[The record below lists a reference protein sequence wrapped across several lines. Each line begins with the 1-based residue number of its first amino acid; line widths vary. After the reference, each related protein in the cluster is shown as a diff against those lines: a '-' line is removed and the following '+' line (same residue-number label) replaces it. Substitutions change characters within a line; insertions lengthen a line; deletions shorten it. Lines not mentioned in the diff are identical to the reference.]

1 MANVTW
7 DEIRNLRADFLNLQL
22 TETANKLSERNCV
35 ELIGLL
41 VKEGLL
47 NVIYTTDG
55 KDIITEQRLIR
66 EILDEIYANGGRI
79 NIVDLAQHLRIDLS
93 YIENKIGD
101 VCKEDS
107 TLQFTLGQFISADYT
122 NRLIEEIT
130 DILLERGLIA
140 FSELIRQFDLPT
152 EYLNSILTNR
162 IIGSSQHNIK
172 YESGTLYTENYV
184 RLQQNILI
192 GYLQGALLPLR
203 VNELIKNTCIN
214 ENLVQNLI
222 VNLIRENRINGN
234 LIGTTKENSIFYP
247 KLYTDAQ
254 AKYIESFFSQNGYIE
269 YSLVRNLGVTDP
281 EGQTKSVLKDRNQI
295 LFSTSGC
302 IDLLK
307 FLPQLEMNIESG
319 LVSNEFVDVTTLMPN
334 SFNENDIEKLFKSET
349 SIKELVKSLGG
360 EFMSNTFIIGKELQE
375 KIDKKLDEICQEY
388 AEKESAQCTP
398 QMYASVL
405 QGNITLSSPSV
416 AKGATAKKPTASGGK
431 RKGASKTVEDTNPNQ
446 ETISFISKDEIKSQ
460 IQTINEE
467 LPGEIVD
474 LLADN
479 LYSAKSR
486 QYLDLFIQRVKE
498 SFTLKETETGNDTT
512 RKSEKKNTQEIIKQ
526 LHGNICIFSHSIEQ
540 LMAENETNLAENL
553 QRHLIRSLCTDM
565 CDAIIRELDSS
576 ANAKTGQ
583 LSIEERNKIIQKMS
597 EPNRSQLSKVNESL
611 NGKNVDTTLT
621 RLEDACSELL
631 QLILKRPNKKSEKD
645 LILEIRE
652 KLKSKLTDEQ
662 DPAMILHLTVTLLF
676 YAVQDGRFIHAP
688 GKSVPALIKFLS
700 KILPTNIN
708 QRLHEMQEFVIQQSA
723 AGASTQLSNE
733 KIEFIKKLGL
743 AAKEKMSFASFGSG
757 TNEAS

>member
-1 MANVTW
+1 MADVTW

-93 YIENKIGD
+93 YVENKIGD

-130 DILLERGLIA
+130 DILVERGLIA

-152 EYLNSILTNR
+152 EYLNSIVTNR

-269 YSLVRNLGVTDP
+269 YSLVRNLGVNDP

-319 LVSNEFVDVTTLMPN
+319 LVSNEYVDVTTLMPN
-334 SFNENDIEKLFKSET
+334 SFNDNDIEKLFKSET

-375 KIDKKLDEICQEY
+375 KIDKKLNEICQEY
-388 AEKESAQCTP
+388 AEK
-398 QMYASVL
+398 VR
-405 QGNITLSSPSV
+405 NRH
-416 AKGATAKKPTASGGK
+416 K
-431 RKGASKTVEDTNPNQ
+431 RYYQ
-446 ETISFISKDEIKSQ
+446 
-460 IQTINEE
+460 
-467 LPGEIVD
+467 
-474 LLADN
+474 
-479 LYSAKSR
+479 
-486 QYLDLFIQRVKE
+486 
-498 SFTLKETETGNDTT
+498 
-512 RKSEKKNTQEIIKQ
+512 
-526 LHGNICIFSHSIEQ
+526 
-540 LMAENETNLAENL
+540 
-553 QRHLIRSLCTDM
+553 
-565 CDAIIRELDSS
+565 
-576 ANAKTGQ
+576 
-583 LSIEERNKIIQKMS
+583 
-597 EPNRSQLSKVNESL
+597 
-611 NGKNVDTTLT
+611 
-621 RLEDACSELL
+621 
-631 QLILKRPNKKSEKD
+631 
-645 LILEIRE
+645 
-652 KLKSKLTDEQ
+652 
-662 DPAMILHLTVTLLF
+662 
-676 YAVQDGRFIHAP
+676 
-688 GKSVPALIKFLS
+688 
-700 KILPTNIN
+700 
-708 QRLHEMQEFVIQQSA
+708 
-723 AGASTQLSNE
+723 
-733 KIEFIKKLGL
+733 
-743 AAKEKMSFASFGSG
+743 
-757 TNEAS
+757 